1 MLLRPCVGLVCFCYV
16 GVGVGL
22 CRSGLCRS
30 GLFLFVFVMG
40 WFSSF
45 ISVVP
50 QSLVALFFCIKVLF
64 AELFFK
70 RCFLKYNFLF
80 EINSYRKMNTITTVS
95 ETTWLT

>member
-22 CRSGLCRS
+22 VCVGLVC
-30 GLFLFVFVMG
+30 LFVFVMG

-70 RCFLKYNFLF
+70 SCFLKYNFLF